1 MSTEDSGGGLAKFK
15 VFSNE
20 QVYTVYLDMRRTATD
35 PATSWTAE
43 YAVLRGTAAQA
54 DAAQSPIRSQQGLV
68 LPFPSVKE
76 QPVLPADLV
85 RRYLRKLVVVYAI
98 INTDGKME
106 QVSVKESPD
115 TQLNEPVLNAL
126 AKWIFRP
133 GELNG
138 ERVAVKV
145 LLGIPLSLP
154 E

>member
-1 MSTEDSGGGLAKFK
+1 M
-15 VFSNE
+15 
-20 QVYTVYLDMRRTATD
+20 
-35 PATSWTAE
+35 
-43 YAVLRGTAAQA
+43 
-54 DAAQSPIRSQQGLV
+54 
-68 LPFPSVKE
+68 
-76 QPVLPADLV
+76 
-85 RRYLRKLVVVYAI
+85 VYAI